1 MCFHMLMNMSKFT
14 FTFPK
19 TPFTTGVCMFSFS
32 GFFFFFT
39 MFIKKRKNSVFTNLH
54 ISQIYYKSEPWNYRK
69 TLFFNILEGPSP
81 PFNVRNPEK
90 YYYKNYCYDSL
101 YDSFNWDLTEIQ
113 MVYLSAGNKMKWEL
127 PRSLK

>member
-1 MCFHMLMNMSKFT
+1 
-14 FTFPK
+14 
-19 TPFTTGVCMFSFS
+19 MFSYVNEHVKVYFQFS
-32 GFFFFFT
+32 KDAFHYWCVYVFIFKIFFFT
-39 MFIKKRKNSVFTNLH
+39 MFIKKRKNSIFTNLH